1 MGEHHKVDAGGI
13 GLAYQ
18 AWGPPDGPPLVLLH
32 ALGENGSDWGN
43 VAPAFGRQRRVYA
56 PDLRGHG
63 QSDWP
68 GNYSVELMRD
78 DILGFLDALALD
90 RVDLIGHSLGGMVA
104 YLLAAEYPE
113 RLEKLI
119 LEDVSAPLPRK
130 AGVPARPDGQLL
142 FDWEMVLAIRRQI
155 DNPDPAWLE
164 QLSQVSAETLVL
176 AGGPASHIL
185 QDRVAELATRIPGAR
200 LETIQAGHLI
210 HHAQPAAFTGAAVR
224 FLDRAATAKP
234 EHP

>member
-18 AWGPPDGPPLVLLH
+18 TWGPPDGPPLVLLH
-32 ALGENGSDWGN
+32 ALGENGSDWAN
-43 VAPAFGRQRRVYA
+43 VAPAFGHYWRVYA

-63 QSDWP
+63 QSDMP
-68 GNYSVELMRD
+68 GKYSVELMRD
-78 DILGFLDALALD
+78 DILGFLAALALD

-104 YLLAAEYPE
+104 YLFAAEYPE
-113 RLEKLI
+113 RIEKLI
-119 LEDVSAPLPRK
+119 LEDVSAPLPRI
-130 AGVPARPDGQLL
+130 AGVPARPDGQLH

-164 QLSQVSAETLVL
+164 RLSQVSAETLVL
-176 AGGPASHIL
+176 GGGPASHIP
-185 QDRVAELATRIPGAR
+185 QDRVAELARR
-200 LETIQAGHLI
+200 LPSACIETIPAGHLI
-210 HHAQPAAFTGAAVR
+210 HGAEPAAFTEAALR
-224 FLDRAATAKP
+224 FLDPAATAKP